1 MLSYNH
7 FTLDERKYLQE
18 LLSQSY
24 SMRKIAGFLGRSPS
38 SVSREIQ
45 RNRTRRHPKN
55 KPDNRYWY
63 HHWRAQIL
71 YTVRKKTVRQVQ
83 KNAAAWH
90 FCVLVCCRRIET
102 FLEPGADRPSPSNR
116 PSWTLRQYIN
126 DLSAF
131 ESR

>member
-18 LLSQSY
+18 LLSQGC

-63 HHWRAQIL
+63 HHWRTPIL
-71 YTVRKKTVRQVQ
+71 YTVRRKQCGKFR
-83 KNAAAWH
+83 K
-90 FCVLVCCRRIET
+90 
-102 FLEPGADRPSPSNR
+102 
-116 PSWTLRQYIN
+116 TLRPGTFVSGMVIFSRHSK
-126 DLSAF
+126 DLLL
-131 ESR
+131 

>member
-7 FTLDERKYLQE
+7 FTLDERKYLQK
-18 LLSQSY
+18 LLSQGC

-63 HHWRAQIL
+63 HHWQAQIL
-71 YTVRKKTVRQVQ
+71 YTVRKKQCGKSR
-83 KNAAAWH
+83 K
-90 FCVLVCCRRIET
+90 
-102 FLEPGADRPSPSNR
+102 
-116 PSWTLRQYIN
+116 TLRPGTFVYRNGYIFSRHSK
-126 DLSAF
+126 DLLL
-131 ESR
+131 

>member
-18 LLSQSY
+18 LLSRGY

-45 RNRTRRHPKN
+45 RNRTHKHPKN

-63 HHWRAQIL
+63 PLCQEQGGL
-71 YTVRKKTVRQVQ
+71 SQKESKTEGDFSM
-83 KNAAAWH
+83 K
-90 FCVLVCCRRIET
+90 
-102 FLEPGADRPSPSNR
+102 LEPKVHDNRSGLDYVVTDNYYLPALRLPEDKRP
-116 PSWTLRQYIN
+116 IG
-126 DLSAF
+126 
-131 ESR
+131 

>member
-18 LLSQSY
+18 LLSQGY

-55 KPDNRYWY
+55 KPVNRYWY

-71 YTVRKKTVRQVQ
+71 YTVRK
-83 KNAAAWH
+83 NSAA
-90 FCVLVCCRRIET
+90 
-102 FLEPGADRPSPSNR
+102 SPEKR
-116 PSWTLRQYIN
+116 CGLALLCTGM
-126 DLSAF
+126 LSKD
-131 ESR
+131 